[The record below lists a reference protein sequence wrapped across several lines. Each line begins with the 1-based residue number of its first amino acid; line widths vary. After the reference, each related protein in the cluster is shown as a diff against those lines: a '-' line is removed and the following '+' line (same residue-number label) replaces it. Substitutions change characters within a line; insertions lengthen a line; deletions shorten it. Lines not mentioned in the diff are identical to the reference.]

1 MAHAIHESGRR
12 REREVEVTERES
24 SPVDEWSGLTR
35 RRFLERSAGVAGGLT
50 AAAAV
55 GGSGLLESA
64 SALAASAP
72 VALTAAELATLTAVL
87 TQLLPA
93 DSLGPGAVEAGVP
106 AYIDRALAGSYRN
119 LLPVYRGLLAA
130 VRQGRRVEGR
140 HVLRRALAD
149 GRAGRGDRRVRGGQG
164 ARRLG
169 VGATLGKRFIQL
181 LLAHMREGMF
191 ADPMYGGNRH
201 LAGWK
206 LLGYPG
212 IQLRPTAAD
221 QRIGAVVGS
230 TGEGDRDDAPAA
242 SRTRGPTPMRDRQAE
257 SEVRR

>member
-1 MAHAIHESGRR
+1 M
-12 REREVEVTERES
+12 TERES

-106 AYIDRALAGSYRN
+106 TYIDRSLAGSYKP
-119 LLPVYRGLLAA
+119 LLPAYQSFLPMFDTAAQTMGASSFSALPAAEQISLLSAFETGTPPGIPASEATTVQGL
-130 VRQGRRVEGR
+130 
-140 HVLRRALAD
+140 
-149 GRAGRGDRRVRGGQG
+149 
-164 ARRLG
+164 
-169 VGATLGKRFIQL
+169 FQL
-181 LLAHMREGMF
+181 LLEHMREGMF
-191 ADPMYGGNRH
+191 GDPMYGGNQN
-201 LAGWK
+201 LAGWT
-206 LLGYPG
+206 LIGYPG
-212 IQLRPTAAD
+212 IQLVTTAAD
-221 QRIGAVVGS
+221 QKINANVKPSNKTARSYGGK
-230 TGEGDRDDAPAA
+230 PYN
-242 SRTRGPTPMRDRQAE
+242 GPP
-257 SEVRR
+257 V